1 MFAVIV
7 LKDEDHYLM
16 ELGHEMRLKAYS
28 SYLNRQ
34 GFDSIRYHGEAIRYL
49 EGETEEPP
57 VLWHEAMDLLKG
69 DLE

>member
-1 MFAVIV
+1 MES
-7 LKDEDHYLM
+7 DEYLM

-34 GFDSIRYHGEAIRYL
+34 GFDSIKYHGKAIQYL

-57 VLWHEAMDLLKG
+57 VLWDEAMYLLKG